1 MTSDRWQRAKEIFNS
16 AVELSPDVRE
26 AYLAEICDGDLA
38 LRAEVEKLVNS
49 YDTDFMETNDSEI
62 GEANGRLEGNTIGR
76 YKVLQL
82 LGVGGM
88 GEVYLANDS
97 QLGRKVA
104 IKFLNER
111 YESNASNVERFI
123 QEAKAASA
131 LNHPNILTIHEIGET
146 DGSHFIVSE
155 YVDGH
160 RLRTVLENDRP
171 DLSRTLNIA
180 VQVAEALAAAHSARI
195 VHRDVKPENIVIR
208 KDGYAKVLDFGLAKL
223 LPEPSSFIG
232 LEDETVKQ
240 NQTAKGLILGTVNY
254 MSPEQ
259 AKGEAVDARTDIFS
273 LGVLIYEMITGR
285 TPFTANSTSE
295 TFANLI
301 NRDPEQMSRYVS
313 GVPDELQRIVS
324 KMLRKDPDERYQ
336 TMKGLLVDLK
346 LLRDNVT
353 QETRLARTSSDGGDK
368 ATEVF
373 PGTTDETPKT
383 TVETQRQKSL
393 WLRRLALAAI
403 PVLLLGI
410 FSGGWYWL
418 RRAAEFQ
425 PQIKTLAVLPLKSLN
440 SQEDVLGLG
449 IADAVIRRLSQTG
462 TLTVRPRSAVQ
473 RYLLEDTDAL
483 TAAKQLATDAVL
495 EGSIQRDGDRLRVS
509 VNLLRTS
516 DGASLW
522 ADAFNMRMSDIFT
535 IQDSVAQQVASRLQL
550 QLDSAQQARLAKH
563 TTSNPIAYEYY
574 VKGLN
579 SLDQRGF
586 GPKAKPQIDA
596 TIDLFKKAVEADPN
610 FALARATLAYAYI
623 FKGLFIAPDEEES
636 LARLAKEEMNRADS
650 IDPQL
655 AETHVARSWFLFS
668 GYEGYQ
674 TEAAAREVILAQ
686 QLDPNVGHEPLGA
699 SYYHMGLDDLAEK
712 EYIRA
717 LEIDPTSEYT
727 ANQFVLFYYYTA
739 RWDDYYAALQKYQP
753 GEPPDSYYLIV
764 KGRFAEAEK
773 LIDQQVAQEP
783 DATYHAV
790 NRAMLFAAKGDNARA
805 EEQNQIFIKSLDKR
819 VPSYHHDVYA
829 VATVYA
835 VMGKTSEAVKWLRE
849 SAETGFSS
857 YTTFERDP
865 FLDRIRNT
873 PEFIAFMAEMKQLYD
888 KRRSEFH

>member
-26 AYLAEICDGDLA
+26 AYLAEACDGDLA
-38 LRAEVEKLVNS
+38 LHAEVEKLVNS
-49 YDTDFMETNDSEI
+49 YDTDFMETNNSEI
-62 GEANGRLEGNTIGR
+62 GEAGGRLEGKTIGR

-88 GEVYLANDS
+88 GEVYLANDG

-146 DGSHFIVSE
+146 DGSHYIVSE

-160 RLRTVLENDRP
+160 RLRTVMENDRP
-171 DLSRTLNIA
+171 DLTRTLNIA
-180 VQVAEALAAAHSARI
+180 VQIAEALSAAHSARI

-259 AKGEAVDARTDIFS
+259 AKGEAIDARTDIFS

-285 TPFTANSTSE
+285 TPFTASSTSE

-301 NRDPEQMSRYVS
+301 NRDPEPMSRYVS

-353 QETRLARTSSDGGDK
+353 QETRLARTSSDRGDR

-393 WLRRLALAAI
+393 WLRRLALAGL
-403 PVLLLGI
+403 PVLLIVILA
-410 FSGGWYWL
+410 SGSIYFYTTRKPAIGS
-418 RRAAEFQ
+418 
-425 PQIKTLAVLPLKSLN
+425 IAVLPFTNANADPDIEFLA
-440 SQEDVLGLG
+440 DG
-449 IADAVIRRLSQTG
+449 ITDNIIQRLSQLPDLKVTAHTAVFRYKGKDIDPQAIANELGVEAVLTG
-462 TLTVRPRSAVQ
+462 RFVKRN
-473 RYLLEDTDAL
+473 DAL
-483 TAAKQLATDAVL
+483 TVSLELVNAKDNSHIWGQQYDRRFSDFLAL
-495 EGSIQRDGDRLRVS
+495 QREIPADVS
-509 VNLLRTS
+509 DNL
-516 DGASLW
+516 
-522 ADAFNMRMSDIFT
+522 
-535 IQDSVAQQVASRLQL
+535 RLQL
-550 QLDSAQQARLAKH
+550 SGESKERLTHSYTNDSEAYQLYL
-563 TTSNPIAYEYY
+563 
-574 VKGLN
+574 KGRYF
-579 SLDQRGF
+579 LDQWETEKSKRAIEF
-586 GPKAKPQIDA
+586 
-596 TIDLFKKAVEADPN
+596 FEEAIRKDPN
-610 FALARATLAYAYI
+610 YALAYAGLAEAYI
-623 FKGLFIAPDEEES
+623 WGPRVGLSQEETH
-636 LARLAKEEMNRADS
+636 RRAKEAATKALS

-655 AETHVARSWFLFS
+655 GEAHGALAKVILYENWDFAGAERELKKAIELNPSYAEGHHSYSHLLLNLGRFDESLAESNKLLELDPISETSIGHLAYHYLYARQYDQAIQQYERDRQLYPDTNPVNHLQLAQAYYQKGMIDKAVEHYIKGFEASGLEPEKVTALKGASARS
-668 GYEGYQ
+668 G
-674 TEAAAREVILAQ
+674 II
-686 QLDPNVGHEPLGA
+686 
-699 SYYHMGLDDLAEK
+699 GLYK
-712 EYIRA
+712 E
-717 LEIDPTSEYT
+717 
-727 ANQFVLFYYYTA
+727 
-739 RWDDYYAALQKYQP
+739 
-753 GEPPDSYYLIV
+753 
-764 KGRFAEAEK
+764 
-773 LIDQQVAQEP
+773 LIDQEKTKPQNEQDKVWLAELYARLGEKDQSFEWLEKAYAEHN
-783 DATYHAV
+783 DGLV
-790 NRAMLFAAKGDNARA
+790 RLKEELGFDNLR
-805 EEQNQIFIKSLDKR
+805 SDSR
-819 VPSYHHDVYA
+819 YA
-829 VATVYA
+829 DL
-835 VMGKTSEAVKWLRE
+835 LR
-849 SAETGFSS
+849 
-857 YTTFERDP
+857 
-865 FLDRIRNT
+865 RIGL
-873 PEFIAFMAEMKQLYD
+873 PQ
-888 KRRSEFH
+888 